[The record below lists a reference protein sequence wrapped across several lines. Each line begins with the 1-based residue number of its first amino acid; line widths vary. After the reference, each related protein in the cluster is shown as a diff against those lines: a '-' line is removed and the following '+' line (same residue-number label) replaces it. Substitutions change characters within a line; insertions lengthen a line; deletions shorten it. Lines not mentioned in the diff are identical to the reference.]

1 MATDLEYINLFNQ
14 CKISPLKSAEINRII
29 DDKILSNKS
38 RYQVIRNKLLNL
50 TGYTYRNA
58 CFFTEPEDSFLEKN
72 SKSANRFFNR
82 SFKDT
87 GLFSETSGIPWYFIA
102 CVHYRESN
110 SDFTRHL
117 HNGDPLSGFTRQH
130 PANRPKI
137 DHGPPFTFEESAVD
151 ALKLRGL
158 DKETVWSLP
167 KVLLRLE
174 QYNGIAKAYQRNNIN
189 SPYLWGGSNLY
200 TRGGFPRDHVFSLD
214 YVNKQIGTAVILKAM
229 ENRGIINIPRQ

>member
-1 MATDLEYINLFNQ
+1 MATDLEYITLFNS
-14 CKISPLKSAEINRII
+14 CTISPLETARINRII
-29 DDKILSNKS
+29 DDKIINNKP
-38 RYQVIRNKLLNL
+38 RYEAVRNKLLNL
-50 TGYTYRNA
+50 NEYTYRSA
-58 CFFTEPEDSFLEKN
+58 CFLTEPDDNFIKRNPKIAN
-72 SKSANRFFNR
+72 STFNR
-82 SFKDT
+82 TFSGS
-87 GLFSETSGIPWYFIA
+87 GLFSGNTGIPWYFIA
-102 CVHYRESN
+102 CVHYRESS
-110 SDFTRHL
+110 SDFTKHL
-117 HNGDPLSGFTRQH
+117 HNGDPLTGFTRQH

-174 QYNGIAKAYQRNNIN
+174 QYNGIAKAYEKNHIN

-200 TRGGFPRDHVFSLD
+200 TKGGFPRDHVFSLD

-229 ENRGIINIPRQ
+229 ENRGLINIPRQ

>member
-1 MATDLEYINLFNQ
+1 MATDLEYINLFNR
-14 CKISPLKSAEINRII
+14 CTISPLKSAEINRII
-29 DDKILSNKS
+29 DNKILSNKS
-38 RYQVIRNKLLNL
+38 RYQAIRNKLLNL
-50 TGYTYRNA
+50 TEYTYRNA
-58 CFFTEPEDSFLEKN
+58 CFFTEPEDRILDKNPKIANSFF
-72 SKSANRFFNR
+72 SR
-82 SFKDT
+82 SFSDT

-110 SDFTRHL
+110 SDFTKHL

-137 DHGPPFTFEESAVD
+137 GHGPPFTFEESAVD

-158 DKETVWSLP
+158 DKETIWSLP

-174 QYNGIAKAYQRNNIN
+174 QYNGIAKAYQNNNIN

-200 TRGGFPRDHVFSLD
+200 TKGGFPRDHVFSLE
-214 YVNKQIGTAVILKAM
+214 YVNKQLGTAVILKAM

>member
-1 MATDLEYINLFNQ
+1 MATDLEYINLFNS
-14 CKISPLKSAEINRII
+14 CTIAPLKTAEINRII
-29 DDKILSNKS
+29 DDKILNHKS
-38 RYQVIRNKLLNL
+38 RYQAVRNKLLNL
-50 TGYTYRNA
+50 TEYTYRNA
-58 CFFTEPEDSFLEKN
+58 N
-72 SKSANRFFNR
+72 SFFNR
-82 SFKDT
+82 SFSDT
-87 GLFSETSGIPWYFIA
+87 GLFSETTGIPWYFIA

-110 SDFTRHL
+110 SDFTKHL

-137 DHGPPFTFEESAVD
+137 SHGPPFTFEESAVD

-174 QYNGIAKAYQRNNIN
+174 QYNGIAKAYQNNNIN

-200 TRGGFPRDHVFSLD
+200 TKGGFPRDHVFSLD

-229 ENRGIINIPRQ
+229 ENRGLINIPRQ

>member
-1 MATDLEYINLFNQ
+1 MATDLEYINLFIS
-14 CKISPLKSAEINRII
+14 CVISPLKSAEINRII
-29 DDKILSNKS
+29 DDKILTNKS
-38 RYQVIRNKLLNL
+38 RYQSVRNKLLNL
-50 TGYTYRNA
+50 TEYTYRNT
-58 CFFTEPEDSFLEKN
+58 CFIDEPDEGLLKKN
-72 SKSANRFFNR
+72 PKIANGFFNR
-82 SFKDT
+82 SFSDT
-87 GLFSETSGIPWYFIA
+87 GLFPESAGIPWYFIA

-110 SDFTRHL
+110 SDFTKHL
-117 HNGDPLSGFTRQH
+117 HNGDPLSGFTRQY

-137 DHGPPFTFEESAVD
+137 SHGPPFTFEESAVD

-158 DKETVWSLP
+158 DKETGWSLP

-174 QYNGIAKAYQRNNIN
+174 QYNGVAKAYQTHSIN

-200 TRGGFPRDHVFSLD
+200 TKGGFPRDHVFSLD

>member
-1 MATDLEYINLFNQ
+1 MATDLEYINLFNR
-14 CKISPLKSAEINRII
+14 CTISPLKSAEINRII
-29 DDKILSNKS
+29 DDKILVNKS
-38 RYQVIRNKLLNL
+38 RYQAIRNKLLDL
-50 TGYTYRNA
+50 TGYTYRTSS
-58 CFFTEPEDSFLEKN
+58 FFTGTEDNFPDKN
-72 SKSANRFFNR
+72 PKISNRFFNR
-82 SFKDT
+82 PFEDT
-87 GLFSETSGIPWYFIA
+87 GLFSENSGIPWYFIA

-167 KVLLRLE
+167 KVILRLE

-200 TRGGFPRDHVFSLD
+200 TKGGFPRDHVFSLD

>member
-1 MATDLEYINLFNQ
+1 MATDLEYINLFNS
-14 CKISPLKSAEINRII
+14 CTISPLKSAEVNRII
-29 DDKILSNKS
+29 DNKILNHKS
-38 RYQVIRNKLLNL
+38 RYQAVRNKLLNL
-50 TGYTYRNA
+50 TEYTYRSA
-58 CFFTEPEDSFLEKN
+58 CFVTEPDDSFLKRNPKIGN
-72 SKSANRFFNR
+72 SFFSRTFSDN
-82 SFKDT
+82 SV
-87 GLFSETSGIPWYFIA
+87 FSESSGIPWYFIA

-110 SDFTRHL
+110 SDFTKHL

-137 DHGPPFTFEESAVD
+137 SHGPPFTFEESAVD

-167 KVLLRLE
+167 KVLLLLE
-174 QYNGIAKAYQRNNIN
+174 QYNGIAKAYQNNNIN

-200 TRGGFPRDHVFSLD
+200 TKGGFPRDHVFSLD

-229 ENRGIINIPRQ
+229 ENRGLINIPRQ